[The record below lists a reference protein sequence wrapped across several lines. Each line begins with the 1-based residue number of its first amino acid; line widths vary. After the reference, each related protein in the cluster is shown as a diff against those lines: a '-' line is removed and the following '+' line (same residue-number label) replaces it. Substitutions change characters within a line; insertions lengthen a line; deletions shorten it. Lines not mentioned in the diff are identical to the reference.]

1 MTSLTPSACTRPP
14 FSAVLIYRSWRRKQE
29 DLPAA
34 LAIDTYRFCHVLSHP
49 ETENFITLEILAFG
63 SFLFIIEYFI
73 LN

>member
-1 MTSLTPSACTRPP
+1 MGNDKSHSLRMHKAAFFRG
-14 FSAVLIYRSWRRKQE
+14 A
-29 DLPAA
+29 DLPLLEEKAGG
-34 LAIDTYRFCHVLSHP
+34 FCQVLSHP